1 MQNLEE
7 LGHESL
13 ETLGPPLSVTYICDS
28 NRQINNRMYKFYIY
42 KIPVTIILHTCT
54 NRLER
59 KIQDTERKHNILR
72 RWTAESSEYK
82 RIKESLLARKKDEL
96 SLCARDRWF
105 MLSVRRK
112 FAGWSSLK
120 MLCEAL
126 LSCID
131 GQYMASRISRLINKQ
146 TDRLKKLMSAYN
158 KAAEAS
164 NSVTWEV
171 VTNLES
177 SFWVNAND
185 AEPVIPR
192 PLQLQAINTLSKFHR
207 AVEELG
213 LLDEEMINVL
223 VFHLQDHGILTS
235 TIRSL
240 ESSSSDN
247 NNGYLCLLK
256 LRLSDCTKEI
266 KSCIDSFSM
275 SHSSILTC
283 ITSGGYLSADSVDVL
298 KHISDNGNNYID
310 QGSNIGS
317 CLDMHN
323 NSTAVF
329 HSDNNCIDERVMRRA
344 LDNYVSDHEL
354 AMQYDDQLTEAGSKG
369 KYYIIDSHKHV
380 WLPR

>member
-1 MQNLEE
+1 
-7 LGHESL
+7 
-13 ETLGPPLSVTYICDS
+13 
-28 NRQINNRMYKFYIY
+28 MYKFYIY

-82 RIKESLLARKKDEL
+82 RIKESLSARKKDEL
-96 SLCARDRWF
+96 SLCAHDRWF
-105 MLSVRRK
+105 MLSIRIK

-126 LSCID
+126 LSYID

-146 TDRLKKLMSAYN
+146 TDRLKKLISAS
-158 KAAEAS
+158 AEAS
-164 NSVTWEV
+164 NSVTWEE

-192 PLQLQAINTLSKFHR
+192 PLKLQAINTLSKFHR

-247 NNGYLCLLK
+247 NNGYLCLMK

-266 KSCIDSFSM
+266 KSCIDFFPCRNS
-275 SHSSILTC
+275 
-283 ITSGGYLSADSVDVL
+283 YLYYKWWL
-298 KHISDNGNNYID
+298 LIS
-310 QGSNIGS
+310 
-317 CLDMHN
+317 
-323 NSTAVF
+323 
-329 HSDNNCIDERVMRRA
+329 
-344 LDNYVSDHEL
+344 
-354 AMQYDDQLTEAGSKG
+354 
-369 KYYIIDSHKHV
+369 
-380 WLPR
+380 